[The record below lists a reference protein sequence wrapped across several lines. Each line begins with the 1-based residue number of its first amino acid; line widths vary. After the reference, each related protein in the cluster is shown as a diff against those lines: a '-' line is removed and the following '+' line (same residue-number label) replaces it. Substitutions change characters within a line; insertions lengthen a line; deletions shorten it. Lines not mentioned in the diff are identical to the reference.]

1 MVSKLKSWMFFVLM
15 ASLILPESP
24 KAEVIDR
31 VIAVV
36 NGKVITLS
44 ELAER
49 EGPLAKQAAETF
61 SGAEKD
67 KRLADIRKRVSDS
80 LIEDLLLEQEA
91 ERTGLKASER
101 DIDDAIEDVKKQNSL
116 DTEGLK
122 VALKKEGLTYEGYRA
137 QIKKQ
142 IEKSRVIGQQVRSKV
157 NVSEKDLAD
166 YYERNQRMF
175 LKDEEVKISH
185 ILFLVP
191 EKASGEEIEK
201 IRKEAVVVL
210 DMARSGKDFSE
221 LAKKYSQD
229 SSAKE
234 GGAMGFFKR
243 GQILPAFEEAAFSLK
258 KGETSDLVR
267 TTYGFHIIRV
277 DDVLVASS
285 EPFDSMKEK
294 IRSAVT
300 SEMLE
305 QRYKEWM
312 EELKKTAIIEMKL

>member
-1 MVSKLKSWMFFVLM
+1 MFLVLM
-15 ASLILPESP
+15 ASVILPESLE
-24 KAEVIDR
+24 AEVIDR

-36 NGKVITLS
+36 NGKIITLS
-44 ELAER
+44 ELTER
-49 EGPLAKQAAETF
+49 EGPLAKQVAETF
-61 SGAEKD
+61 SGTEKD

-91 ERTGLKASER
+91 ERLGLKVSER
-101 DIDDAIEDVKKQNSL
+101 DIEDAIEDVKKQNSL

-122 VALKKEGLTYEGYRA
+122 VALKKEGLTYEGYRL

-142 IEKSRVIGQQVRSKV
+142 IEKSRVLGQQVRSKV
-157 NVSEKDLAD
+157 NVTEKDLAD

-201 IRKEAVVVL
+201 IKKEALDVL
-210 DMARSGKDFSE
+210 ELARSGKDFSE

-243 GQILPAFEEAAFSLK
+243 GQILPAFEEVAFSLK
-258 KGETSDLVR
+258 KGEISDLVR

-285 EPFDSMKEK
+285 EPFDSLKEK

-300 SEMLE
+300 SGMLE

>member
-1 MVSKLKSWMFFVLM
+1 MVSKLKIWMFLVFM
-15 ASLILPESP
+15 ASVIFPESLR
-24 KAEVIDR
+24 AEVIDR
-31 VIAVV
+31 VMAVV

-44 ELAER
+44 ELTER
-49 EGPLAKQAAETF
+49 EAPLVKQAAETF

-67 KRLADIRKRVSDS
+67 KRLAEIRKKVSDS

-91 ERTGLKASER
+91 EKLGLKVSER

-116 DTEGLK
+116 DDEGLK

-157 NVSEKDLAD
+157 SVSEKDLAD

-175 LKDEEVKISH
+175 LKDGEVKISH
-185 ILFLVP
+185 ILFVVP
-191 EKASGEEIEK
+191 DMASGAAIEGIK
-201 IRKEAVVVL
+201 KEAMDVL
-210 DMARSGKDFSE
+210 EMARSGKDFQE
-221 LAKKYSQD
+221 LAKKYSED
-229 SSAKE
+229 SSAQE
-234 GGAMGFFKR
+234 GGSLGFFKR

-258 KGETSDLVR
+258 KGGISDLVR

-277 DDVLVASS
+277 DDVKEALL
-285 EPFDSMKEK
+285 EPFESVKEK

-312 EELKKTAIIEMKL
+312 DELKKSAIIEVKL